1 MLILDSGGLYA
12 LLDRDDD
19 AHAAAVS
26 AVADELGPFVLP
38 TLVLAEVGFLI
49 ARRGGPAAELRF
61 VAEVAAGRYELDHPT
76 EGDLKRSVELL
87 ETYRDLDLGITD
99 ATVMACAE
107 RRGCSRILSLDR
119 RDFLAVRPRGFA
131 AFELLP

>member
-19 AHAAAVS
+19 SHATAVS
-26 AVADELGPFVLP
+26 AVADESGPFILP

-49 ARRGGPAAELRF
+49 SRRAGAAAEEHF
-61 VAEVAAGRYELDHPT
+61 VSEVAAGVYELDHPT
-76 EGDLKRSVELL
+76 QGDLERAVELL
-87 ETYRDLDLGITD
+87 RTYRGLELGITD

-107 RRGCSRILSLDR
+107 RRGCRRILSLDH
-119 RDFLAVRPRGFA
+119 RDFLSVRPRGFA
-131 AFELLP
+131 VFELLP

>member
-12 LLDRDDD
+12 LLDRDDQD
-19 AHAAAVS
+19 HATTVAAV
-26 AVADELGPFVLP
+26 AHETGPFVLP

-49 ARRGGPAAELRF
+49 SRRGGSAAELRF

-76 EGDLKRSVELL
+76 QGDLDRAVELL
-87 ETYRDLDLGITD
+87 GDYGDLDLGITD

-107 RRGCSRILSLDR
+107 RRGCRRILSLDR